1 MKSIKKECQT
11 MCLVLFCLLVCF
23 CASQKQSIRTMMPMA
38 AKNIVLD
45 AGHGGWDPGKIG
57 KRGENEQAL
66 NLAITQKL
74 QQYLEQGGANVY
86 LTRADSNALG
96 QSKKEDMRQRK
107 EITNTSQADILIS
120 IHQNAFPT
128 SSPKGAQVFYHK
140 QSAEGKELAQ
150 YIQNSLKQR
159 TDTNNKREAKA
170 NTDYYILRTTEI
182 PAALVECGFLS
193 NPEEEQKLNDTEY
206 QDKVAWGI
214 YCGILDYFAAKEGA
228 DGLQADKKQI

>member
-11 MCLVLFCLLVCF
+11 ICLVLFCLGICF
-23 CASQKQSIRTMMPMA
+23 FTAQRQSVPTMMPMIS
-38 AKNIVLD
+38 KNIVLD
-45 AGHGGWDPGKIG
+45 AGHGGWDPGKTG
-57 KRGENEQAL
+57 KQGENEQIL

-86 LTRADSNALG
+86 LTRADENALG
-96 QSKKEDMRQRK
+96 QSKKEDMHQRK

-140 QSAEGKELAQ
+140 QSTQGKELAQ
-150 YIQNSLKQR
+150 YIQDSLKQR
-159 TDTNNKREAKA
+159 TDPDNTRQPKA

-193 NPEEEQKLNDTEY
+193 NPQEEQKLNDTEY

-214 YCGILDYFAAKEGA
+214 YCGILDYFAAKEGV

>member
-1 MKSIKKECQT
+1 MKQIKKEFQT
-11 MCLVLFCLLVCF
+11 ICLVLFCLMVCIF
-23 CASQKQSIRTMMPMA
+23 TTQKQSVTTMLPMA
-38 AKNIVLD
+38 SKNIVLD
-45 AGHGGWDPGKIG
+45 AGHGGWDPGKTG
-57 KRGENEQAL
+57 KQGENEQAL

-86 LTRADSNALG
+86 LTRADGNALG
-96 QSKKEDMRQRK
+96 QSKNEDMRQRK

-140 QSAEGKELAQ
+140 QSEDGKILAA

-159 TDTNNKREAKA
+159 TDTENKREAKA

-193 NPEEEQKLNDTEY
+193 NPQEEQKLNDTAY

-214 YCGILDYFAAKEGA
+214 YCGILDYFAAKEGT
-228 DGLQADKKQI
+228 DSLQSGKKRI